1 MFLDEKVALVTGASR
16 GIGRE
21 IATTLGKKGLVIVG
35 TATTDEGAAAITE
48 QFEKE
53 NIKGAGYS
61 LDVCNEDSIQNLINQ
76 VATDF
81 GNISI
86 LINNAGIT
94 RDNILLRMKSDQWDS
109 VIDTNLTAVYRL
121 SKTCLK
127 SMLKARWG
135 RIISITSVVGV
146 TGNPGQSN
154 YSAAKAGMIGLSK
167 SLAHE
172 VAAYGVTV
180 NTVAP
185 GFIDT
190 DMTRGLTDKQQEM
203 ISARIPMKRV
213 GLPNEVAA
221 AVAFLASNKA
231 AYITGQTLHVNG
243 GMCMV

>member
-1 MFLDEKVALVTGASR
+1 
-16 GIGRE
+16 
-21 IATTLGKKGLVIVG
+21 
-35 TATTDEGAAAITE
+35 
-48 QFEKE
+48 
-53 NIKGAGYS
+53 
-61 LDVCNEDSIQNLINQ
+61 
-76 VATDF
+76 
-81 GNISI
+81 
-86 LINNAGIT
+86 
-94 RDNILLRMKSDQWDS
+94 MKSDQWDS

>member
-81 GNISI
+81 GNLSI

>member
-243 GMCMV
+243 GMCMI

>member
-1 MFLDEKVALVTGASR
+1 MFVDEKIALVTGASR

-21 IATTLGKKGLVIVG
+21 IAITLGKSGFVVVG
-35 TATTDEGAAAITE
+35 TATTDEGADAISKD
-48 QFEKE
+48 FKKE
-53 NIKGAGYS
+53 NIKGIGYS
-61 LDVCNEDSIQNLINQ
+61 LNVCDEDAVQNLINDIN
-76 VATDF
+76 TNL
-81 GNISI
+81 GSISV
-86 LINNAGIT
+86 LVNNAGIT

-127 SMLKARWG
+127 SMLKSRWG

-167 SLAHE
+167 SLAYE

-203 ISARIPMKRV
+203 IAARIPMKRV
-213 GLPNEVAA
+213 GLPAEIAA
-221 AVAFLASNKA
+221 AVAFLASDNA

>member
-203 ISARIPMKRV
+203 ISARIPMKRI

-243 GMCMV
+243 GMCMI